1 MTEARIVVCPHCHT
15 PNRLPLARLADGGK
29 CGACKQALHVGAPI
43 ELDASSFDRH
53 ILRSELP
60 IVVDF
65 WAPWCG
71 PCRMME
77 PMFERAAETLE
88 PRARLLKL
96 NLDEAQATARRFGIQ
111 SVPTLLLT
119 SQGQLIAQSAGARDS
134 RGIIDWAKSQMP
146 AASIR
151 P

>member
-71 PCRMME
+71 PCRMMAPAFAE
-77 PMFERAAETLE
+77 VAATIGPGVQL
-88 PRARLLKL
+88 AKL
-96 NLDEAQATARRFGIQ
+96 NTELVPEIAQRYAIRSI
-111 SVPTLLLT
+111 PTLILFKGGQELSRQSGAMDRGGLSRWI
-119 SQGQLIAQSAGARDS
+119 SQAIGHGR
-134 RGIIDWAKSQMP
+134 
-146 AASIR
+146 
-151 P
+151 